1 MWACVLVRLYTM
13 LGEGAGK
20 SYYSVWTNLLYPT
33 LHDLATSPPHLGK
46 LQHVGLV
53 AEHQRLLRFRLEPRK
68 ALLQAAWERL
78 E

>member
-1 MWACVLVRLYTM
+1 M
-13 LGEGAGK
+13 LGKGAGK
-20 SYYSVWTNLLYPT
+20 SYTTLCGQTYSTYYPT
-33 LHDLATSPPHLGK
+33 LRDLAASPPHLGK

-53 AEHQRLLRFRLEPRK
+53 AEHQRLLRFRLEPRE